1 MIICGVI
8 LLSLLTAPLMTDSAW
23 AETKRIVIVGHG
35 TYDEAQLKDIKK
47 GILKATNEE
56 RKKEG
61 LEPLQGSDALDK
73 GALIHTKDMCEI
85 ALLRHESD
93 KFPKGRQTF
102 EERIKALDVRNAAE
116 NIALRTTE
124 KTTEKWTE
132 KVMSGWM
139 HSPGHRKNILTPKF
153 QYLGVGVKQCKNNVV
168 YATQIFAVTP
178 GSKP

>member
-1 MIICGVI
+1 MIICGLI
-8 LLSLLTAPLMTDSAW
+8 LLCVLAGPLMTDSAW
-23 AETKRIVIVGHG
+23 AETKRIVVMGHG
-35 TYDEAQLKDIKK
+35 TYNEAQLKDIKK

-56 RKKEG
+56 RKQKG
-61 LEPLQGSDALDK
+61 LKPLEAADALDK
-73 GALIHTKDMCEI
+73 GALLHTNAMCEI
-85 ALLRHESD
+85 ELLRHESD

-102 EERIKALDVRNAAE
+102 EERMKALNVSAAAE

-124 KTTEKWTE
+124 KTTDAWTE

-153 QYLGVGVKQCKNNVV
+153 RYLGVGVKQCKNNVV

-178 GSKP
+178 GNNP